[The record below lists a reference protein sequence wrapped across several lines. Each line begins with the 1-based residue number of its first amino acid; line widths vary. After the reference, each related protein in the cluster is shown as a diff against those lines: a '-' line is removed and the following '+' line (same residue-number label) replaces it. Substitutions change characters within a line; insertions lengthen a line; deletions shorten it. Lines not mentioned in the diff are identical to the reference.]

1 MLSESGSLILSTTST
16 TNPCTINA
24 AKSDFTFSNINM
36 RNVLGAAWDKYDVF
50 CMKVAAAAVNGTVTL
65 PATSAGVICYNM
77 AGLTWENVHYDTAY
91 MSQNYVAIAVFNVQT
106 TTQQQNQLISN
117 TGQSYNF
124 RKCGDVVDLNFTIT
138 NIFNTA
144 TGPSTFGI
152 VAASTILSDVCF
164 HLVFEPVIPGEMNE
178 CAFFGFNTAST
189 ITSQVGRTVSSD
201 RKEYNYPAF
210 DMRRLCRNFWDKHED
225 FEIQMA
231 FYNNLGIGTPSGN
244 ARTCL
249 FQMNGLNFVNS
260 ATKNSNNTDRLGMT
274 TESPILGT
282 IVFSNL
288 ATTHDALMAYPVAPV
303 QFKKD
308 GDNANLTINLKNNEN
323 SGPFAFT
330 FTSTNPS
337 CVIGFFIKPIY
348 KVEKATLFINTAGLT
363 TSETGLGVL
372 NATSTQFTLNNVN
385 MRQLCRSMW
394 DKYKKFNIFLTGIT
408 SNSGAVVGVNAS
420 YILQMEGLNFI
431 NQTAYITGTGQT
443 QTATLGTISIGNVSA
458 VPRSNGYQSGIV
470 TSFYKD
476 QDFVN
481 LTLRALPIAPGT
493 PISNFVIICGYTFTI
508 VGIPEDEDQAK
519 QFKQNWMPIV

>member
-50 CMKVAAAAVNGTVTL
+50 CMKVAAAAVAGTVTL
-65 PATSAGVICYNM
+65 TATSSGVTCYNM

-91 MSQNYVAIAVFNVQT
+91 MSQNYVAIAVLNVQT
-106 TTQQQNQLISN
+106 STQQQNQLISN

-124 RKCGDVVDLNFTIT
+124 RKCSDIVDLNFTIT
-138 NIFNTA
+138 NAVNTA

-152 VAASTILSDVCF
+152 VGAGNSYNDVCF

-231 FYNNLGIGTPSGN
+231 FHSNVGIGTPAGN

-274 TESPILGT
+274 TESPILGS

-330 FTSTNPS
+330 FTGTNPL

-348 KVEKATLFINTAGLT
+348 KVEKATLFINTIGLT
-363 TSETGLGVL
+363 TSETGLGVI
-372 NATSTQFTLNNVN
+372 NAASTQFTLNNVN

-394 DKYKKFNIFLTGIT
+394 DKYKKFNIFLTGTT

-443 QTATLGTISIGNVSA
+443 QTATLGTISIGNVAS

-481 LTLRALPIAPGT
+481 LTLRALPLAPATAFTGT
-493 PISNFVIICGYTFTI
+493 PITCNFTFTI
-508 VGIPEDEDQAK
+508 VGCEEDDEQGK
-519 QFKQNWMPIV
+519 EFKQNWMPIV